1 MRNFDGLLEFAAVVD
16 QGGFTG
22 AAAALGV
29 SVSYVSRRVAALEER
44 LGVRLL
50 HRTTRSVNVTE
61 IGALYHERARMILS
75 DVDDLENDIADQQQ
89 LAVGSIRISAG
100 GVFADRFLA
109 PALAEFAARYP
120 RIRIHLNIVDRRV
133 DLVREGYDLA
143 IRHGAPGDPDL
154 IARRLTT
161 RRMQVYASP
170 DYLERAGRPQTPQ
183 DLKDFECITHS
194 LMPWRFQA
202 KDGKPFELN
211 VESRWSSNS
220 GIALAEAAATGLG
233 LTHLA
238 NTYTDD
244 LIRSGKLEAVLCDY
258 ELPPSTTHIVY
269 PSRDRLPYRMRLLI
283 DFLVARFDRET

>member
-1 MRNFDGLLEFAAVVD
+1 MRNFDGLLEFTAVVD
-16 QGGFTG
+16 QGGFT
-22 AAAALGV
+22 AAADVLGV
-29 SVSYVSRRVAALEER
+29 SASYVSRRVSALEER

-61 IGALYHERARMILS
+61 IGALYHERALMILS
-75 DVDDLENDIADQQQ
+75 DVDALENDIADQQQ
-89 LAVGSIRISAG
+89 LAVGAIRISAG

-109 PALAEFAARYP
+109 PALAQFAARYP
-120 RIRIHLNIVDRRV
+120 RIRIHLDIVDRRV
-133 DLVREGYDLA
+133 DLVREGFDLA

-154 IARRLTT
+154 IARRLAT
-161 RRMQVYASP
+161 RRMQVYGSP
-170 DYLERAGRPQTPQ
+170 DYLDRAGRPQTPQ

-202 KDGKPFELN
+202 KGGEPFELK

-220 GIALAEAAATGLG
+220 GTALAEAAAVGLG

-244 LIRSGKLEAVLCDY
+244 LIGSGKLEAVLCDY
-258 ELPPSTTHIVY
+258 ELPPSATHVVY
-269 PSRDRLPYRMRLLI
+269 PSRQRLPYRMRLLI
-283 DFLVARFDRET
+283 DFLVAHFDRNR